1 MALHFEN
8 ANNQTIILFY
18 YITAAYVFLT
28 TLRITLDIHGK
39 RITLDIYGGP
49 QALNLPELV

>member
-1 MALHFEN
+1 MF
-8 ANNQTIILFY
+8 
-18 YITAAYVFLT
+18 FLQQ
-28 TLRITLDIHGK
+28 RITLDIHGK